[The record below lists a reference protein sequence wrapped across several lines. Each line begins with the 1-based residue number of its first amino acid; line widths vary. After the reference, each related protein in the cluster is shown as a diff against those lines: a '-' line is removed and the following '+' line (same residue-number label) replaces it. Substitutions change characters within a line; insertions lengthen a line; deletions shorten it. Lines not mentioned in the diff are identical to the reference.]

1 MKVASKKRN
10 EGRKAETKTSDKENE
25 SIQRK
30 WPRGAAPAEESPTA
44 WCFLSSQ
51 RQECVWG
58 GSWPTALCHHHLLAS
73 GQRQPMALVQRPAP
87 VELRC
92 RAQMPGGRLG
102 RPLPAGAAGTLITP
116 HWASVFF
123 VQSGYN
129 HPEPITLPG
138 GVFLSQSPE
147 HGEWHL
153 GGPACAWGAPGGKE
167 GSAQSCSMP
176 AGQPHCLS
184 P

>member
-1 MKVASKKRN
+1 MRRRQRNPPQPGVSSLLRDRRGRGVQLANCPVPPPPPRLRPEAADGFGTEASSSR
-10 EGRKAETKTSDKENE
+10 AL
-25 SIQRK
+25 IQ
-30 WPRGAAPAEESPTA
+30 SPDA
-44 WCFLSSQ
+44 
-51 RQECVWG
+51 
-58 GSWPTALCHHHLLAS
+58 
-73 GQRQPMALVQRPAP
+73 
-87 VELRC
+87 
-92 RAQMPGGRLG
+92 RLEPG

-116 HWASVFF
+116 HCASVFF

-129 HPEPITLPG
+129 HPEPITLLG

-176 AGQPHCLS
+176 SGQPHCLS